1 VSAESKIE
9 AHGRPPAQAGD
20 GLLRVSHLNTRY
32 GTYLAINDVS
42 FSVAA
47 GEFFTL
53 LGPSGCGKTSTLR
66 CIAGLETPSS
76 GEIAIGKD
84 AVYSSE
90 RGILVP
96 ANRREIAMVFQ
107 SYAIWP
113 HMTVF
118 KNVAFPL
125 QARGIGG
132 AELKSRVH
140 AALETVGLAA
150 MADRPAPM
158 LSGGQQQR
166 VALARAIIT
175 NSQLLLLD
183 EPLSNLDATLRIQMR
198 SELRDL
204 QRRIGATMIYVTHDQ
219 EEAMSLSDRI
229 AVMLNG
235 SIVEVDTPQNLY
247 HRPHKAFTA
256 RFIGQSELI
265 PCDVPVGAREGKV
278 VVSTPIGPVTSA
290 SFPKTVAPGRH
301 YLLMRPEHIQLRTP
315 GHTPD
320 DGTNVFSGTIE
331 TSMFSGR
338 LIDYGV
344 RINGTSVNA
353 QTLSNAQWKRG
364 DAVSIHI
371 PPTHC
376 VVVEGD

>member
-1 VSAESKIE
+1 VSVERTE
-9 AHGRPPAQAGD
+9 NLQGRTVGGD
-20 GLLRVSHLNTRY
+20 SLLRVSHLNTRY
-32 GTYLAINDVS
+32 GSYLAINDVS

-66 CIAGLETPSS
+66 CVAGLETPSS

-84 AVYSSE
+84 VVYSSDSKVA
-90 RGILVP
+90 VP
-96 ANRREIAMVFQ
+96 ANRRDIAMVFQ

-132 AELKSRVH
+132 AELKNRVH

-150 MADRPAPM
+150 MAERPAPM

-175 NSQLLLLD
+175 NSRLLLLD

-229 AVMLNG
+229 AVMLSG
-235 SIVEVDTPQNLY
+235 SIVEVNSPQNLY
-247 HRPHKAFTA
+247 HRPRKAFTA
-256 RFIGQSELI
+256 RFIGQSELV
-265 PCDVPVGAREGKV
+265 PCEVTHLARDGKI

-290 SFPKTVAPGRH
+290 SVPDGVSKGKHF
-301 YLLMRPEHIQLRTP
+301 LLMRPEHVQL
-315 GHTPD
+315 HTAGSASPET
-320 DGTNVFSGTIE
+320 TNTFPGTIE
-331 TSMFSGR
+331 SSMFSGR
-338 LIDYGV
+338 LIDY
-344 RINGTSVNA
+344 RINVNGTPINV
-353 QTLSNAQWKRG
+353 QTLSNSQWKNG
-364 DAVSIHI
+364 DPVIVHI
-371 PPTHC
+371 PPVHC
-376 VVVEGD
+376 VVVEGA